1 VKVVLARAAQS
12 DEEDSDRDEESDWGE
27 QLPDEDREELNEE
40 VAKSANWPL
49 FAYTG
54 CRLLLLKL

>member
-27 QLPDEDREELNEE
+27 QLPDEDRDELNEE
-40 VAKSANWPL
+40 AAKSANWPL